1 MSIAPVRSPESAPP
15 TAAGNSYG
23 RHSALTLFTPIRRRW
38 VWFVRAALWI
48 SKWLPMT
55 QTHILQF
62 KFIHMVRWSVIKRD
76 ELNDAYL
83 FFESDFD
90 GPWQQY
96 IDGFAY
102 VIPRDIRFLWGRGY
116 DFPAPPPAE
125 PLKRWIAKNSMEGGS
140 FYSAYPSASTK
151 MVLGAL
157 ATRQGLENLAAENAS
172 LGPEEFKARYEQF
185 LVEVQAHL

>member
-1 MSIAPVRSPESAPP
+1 MSISPVRSPESAPP
-15 TAAGNSYG
+15 AAAANSHG

-38 VWFVRAALWI
+38 VWLVRMALWV

-55 QTHILQF
+55 QKHILQF
-62 KFIHMVRWSVIKRD
+62 KFIHMVRWSVVKD
-76 ELNDAYL
+76 VALNDAYL

-96 IDGFAY
+96 IDAFAY
-102 VIPRDIRFLWGRGY
+102 VIPRDIGFLWGRGY

-125 PLKRWIAKNSMEGGS
+125 PLKRWIAENSMEGGT

-157 ATRQGLENLAAENAS
+157 ATREGLERMALESAT

-185 LVEVQAHL
+185 LFAVQAHL

>member
-1 MSIAPVRSPESAPP
+1 MSISPVRSPEDAPP
-15 TAAGNSYG
+15 AEAANSHG

-38 VWFVRAALWI
+38 VWFVRVALWV

-55 QTHILQF
+55 QKHILQF
-62 KFIHMVRWSVIKRD
+62 KFIHMVRWSVVNND

-125 PLKRWIAKNSMEGGS
+125 PLKRWIAMNSMGGGT
-140 FYSAYPSASTK
+140 FYSAYPAASTK

-157 ATRQGLENLAAENAS
+157 ATREGLERLAGECGA
-172 LGPEEFKARYEQF
+172 LGPEEFEARYRQF
-185 LVEVQAHL
+185 LAEVQAHL

>member
-1 MSIAPVRSPESAPP
+1 MAISPVRTRSPAR
-15 TAAGNSYG
+15 AANSDG

-38 VWFVRAALWI
+38 VWLVRVALWV

-62 KFIHMVRWSVIKRD
+62 KFIHMVRWSVVKTD
-76 ELNDAYL
+76 QLNDAYL

-125 PLKRWIAKNSMEGGS
+125 PLKRWIAKNSMEGGT

-157 ATRQGLENLAAENAS
+157 ATREALESLAAENAS
-172 LGPEEFKARYEQF
+172 LGPEEFKARYDQF
-185 LVEVQAHL
+185 LADVQGHL